1 MRVIKPQA
9 LSTAARRRPLLLAV
23 SMLAAGAL
31 SLELTVI
38 MRPDST
44 TGAAVGAAAAAIG
57 LGIGAAW
64 LLRVLRP
71 DRSRRAT
78 NALSALLG
86 STLDDDYALVLAPR
100 LAIRDAGRLDGVLV
114 GPAGI
119 RVLTVREWEGRY
131 RVRGRVW
138 EFDARGRRGWIRCRT
153 NPSFD
158 AISLS
163 EGVARWAREAGLPDL
178 PIRPAVVFPRRHS
191 QIVLE
196 EPEDEIVTSDNA
208 PWWANSIG
216 RVRRLEPA
224 RATHVIEALLDA
236 AEPDRSL
243 TGAPLVE
250 RGR

>member
-1 MRVIKPQA
+1 MRVIRPRA
-9 LSTAARRRPLLLAV
+9 LSTAARRRPFLLAF

-31 SLELTVI
+31 ALELTVI

-44 TGAAVGAAAAAIG
+44 TGAAMGAAAAAVG

-64 LLRVLRP
+64 LLRVIRP
-71 DRSRRAT
+71 DRSRRAI
-78 NALSALLG
+78 NALTALLC
-86 STLDDDYALVLAPR
+86 STFDDDYALVLAPR
-100 LAIRDAGRLDGVLV
+100 LAIRDAARLDGVLV
-114 GPAGI
+114 GPAGV
-119 RVLTVREWEGRY
+119 RVLTVRGWEGRY

-163 EGVARWAREAGLPDL
+163 EGVARWARDAGLPDL
-178 PIRPAVVFPRRHS
+178 PIRPAIVFPRRHS

-196 EPEDEIVTSDNA
+196 EPEDEVVTSDNA

-216 RVRRLEPA
+216 RVRRLDPA
-224 RATHVIEALLDA
+224 HAMHVIEALLDA
-236 AEPDRSL
+236 AEPARPL
-243 TGAPLVE
+243 TGAPLVD

>member
-1 MRVIKPQA
+1 MRVIRPRA
-9 LSTAARRRPLLLAV
+9 LSTAARRRPFLLAF

-31 SLELTVI
+31 ALELTVI

-44 TGAAVGAAAAAIG
+44 TGAALGAAAAAVG

-64 LLRVLRP
+64 LLRVIRP

-86 STLDDDYALVLAPR
+86 ATFDDDYALVLAPR
-100 LAIRDAGRLDGVLV
+100 LAIRDAARLDGVLV
-114 GPAGI
+114 GPAGV
-119 RVLTVREWEGRY
+119 RVLTVRDWEGRY

-163 EGVARWAREAGLPDL
+163 EGVARWARDAGLPDL
-178 PIRPAVVFPRRHS
+178 PIRPAIVFPRRHS
-191 QIVLE
+191 HIVLE
-196 EPEDEIVTSDNA
+196 EPEDEVVTSDNA

-216 RVRRLEPA
+216 RVRRLDPA
-224 RATHVIEALLDA
+224 HAMHVIEALLDA
-236 AEPDRSL
+236 AEPDRRLS
-243 TGAPLVE
+243 GAPLVD